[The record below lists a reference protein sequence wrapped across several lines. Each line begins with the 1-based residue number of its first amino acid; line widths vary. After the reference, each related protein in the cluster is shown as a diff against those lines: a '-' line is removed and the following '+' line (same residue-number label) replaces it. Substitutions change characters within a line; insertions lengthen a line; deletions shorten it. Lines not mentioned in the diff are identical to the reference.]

1 MAEYNTDEERI
12 EAIKIW
18 WSAYGKQTTLS
29 LVLLLSGY
37 LGWQYVDYKD
47 LQASQL
53 ASEQFSEILDLW
65 PDQLG
70 DDIKNPQRD
79 TIIQVAEKLR
89 NNNAGSAYAWL
100 SSLALARLALE
111 QGDLESASAELRLVL
126 DSDLAEIDE
135 QFVRLRL
142 ARIESARGEV
152 DEALQLIQGVNAGAL
167 EPLYKEAIGDL
178 LLDKGN
184 APAAYTAYQAALESN
199 QSGDNMLRALLELK
213 IKQVTAEAT
222 REMPEEPTAVDA
234 ESESKKP

>member
-18 WSAYGKQTTLS
+18 WSAYWKQTTLS

-37 LGWQYVDYKD
+37 LGWQYFDYKD

-53 ASEQFSEILDLW
+53 ASEQFSEILDSW
-65 PDQLG
+65 PDQIG

-100 SSLALARLALE
+100 SSLALARLAVE

-126 DSDLAEIDE
+126 ESDLAEIDE
-135 QFVRLRL
+135 Q
-142 ARIESARGEV
+142 S
-152 DEALQLIQGVNAGAL
+152 
-167 EPLYKEAIGDL
+167 IGFE
-178 LLDKGN
+178 G
-184 APAAYTAYQAALESN
+184 
-199 QSGDNMLRALLELK
+199 
-213 IKQVTAEAT
+213 
-222 REMPEEPTAVDA
+222 
-234 ESESKKP
+234 

>member
-47 LQASQL
+47 LEASQL

-70 DDIKNPQRD
+70 DDIKIPQRD

-89 NNNAGSAYAWL
+89 NSNGGSAYAWL

-152 DEALQLIQGVNAGAL
+152 DEALRLIQGVNAGAL

-213 IKQVTAEAT
+213 IKQVTAQAT